1 MVFQT
6 FDNTDP
12 QEKPATDLLGKPLRQ
27 TASPLEATVYVAF
40 SRSSR
45 NLLA

>member
-12 QEKPATDLLGKPLRQ
+12 QEKTPADLLAEPLRQ
-27 TASPLEATVYVAF
+27 TAPPLKTTVYVA
-40 SRSSR
+40 
-45 NLLA
+45 